1 MSEAHPAADAT
12 LAALVDRLMALGA
25 HLNGLV
31 AEVAARHGLT
41 GAQASLLRSLDRPR
55 PMRAVADQLRCDPSN
70 VTGLIDRIEARG
82 LVERT
87 PDPADR
93 RVRLLA
99 LTERGRAVRAGLEAE
114 LAVQV
119 ASASTLGPDEAEG
132 LLALLDRIRLGGTP
146 GCVVAEPPGS

>member
-1 MSEAHPAADAT
+1 VSQAHPATDPT
-12 LAALVDRLMALGA
+12 LAALADRLMALGT

-41 GAQASLLRSLDRPR
+41 GAQAALLRSLDRPR
-55 PMRAVADQLRCDPSN
+55 PMRAVADHLRCDPSN

-114 LAVQV
+114 LVVQV
-119 ASASTLGPDEAEG
+119 ASASTLGPDEAAG